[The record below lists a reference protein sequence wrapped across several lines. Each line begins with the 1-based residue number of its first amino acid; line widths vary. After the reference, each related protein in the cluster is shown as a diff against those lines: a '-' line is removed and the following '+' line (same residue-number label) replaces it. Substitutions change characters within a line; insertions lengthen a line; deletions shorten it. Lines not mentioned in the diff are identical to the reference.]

1 MTEPTKAGRV
11 EAGKKAAA
19 TRAKNEADR
28 SAAAK
33 KAAAT
38 RAENEAKAGRNDLR
52 KAAGSA
58 GKGAVD
64 LGKVV
69 VGTTGKTA
77 KALGKQAARLIP

>member
-1 MTEPTKAGRV
+1 MTEPTKSSRAA
-11 EAGKKAAA
+11 AGKKAAA

-28 SAAAK
+28 SATAK

-38 RAENEAKAGRNDLR
+38 RAENDAKASGNDLK

-58 GKGAVD
+58 QRVAVD
-64 LGKVV
+64 LGKAV

-77 KALGKQAARLIP
+77 KAVGKQAARLIP

>member
-1 MTEPTKAGRV
+1 MTPTKASRAA
-11 EAGKKAAA
+11 AGKKAAA

-38 RAENEAKAGRNDLR
+38 RAEDDAKAGAGDLK

-58 GKGAVD
+58 QKVAVD
-64 LGKVV
+64 LGKAV